1 MGCENCKKRIFLSAI
16 MALAI
21 FTVDAYTPLGYVIP
35 ALYFVAQIVA
45 APAVRRPLIPLL
57 PLLGTLLTVAGFLLS
72 PPGVDPRIA
81 LVNRGL
87 TIFILWWL
95 SLLLIR
101 HRETEEALD
110 RLLRDLEERV
120 AERSRALS
128 ETNASLQ
135 SEISQRQKAQEELQ
149 ESEKKFRDLTEQ
161 SMVGVYL
168 LQDGV
173 FKYANPQFAKVF
185 GYTVEEVTG
194 KSYQGLVSPDDLSF
208 IEGCL
213 QKRLEGIEEY
223 GHYTFRGVR
232 RDLETIV
239 LEVYNSR
246 TVYRGS
252 PGVIGALID
261 ITERVRLEGDREKYE
276 GELLRARSEAEN
288 ANRAKSQF
296 LANMSHELRTP
307 LNGILGVLQLLL
319 KGYVGPLE
327 PPQRELLEKAEN
339 SGHSLLRIIGDILD
353 ISRVDLDK
361 MVVEEAPFSLPAC
374 VREVADYFSAQAASK
389 NLEFTVTI
397 ADGVP
402 SAVLGDRLRIRQVLL
417 NLIGNAMKFTER
429 GAVSLEVQCGPSELP
444 ERRAVTFTVRDTGIG
459 IPSDKHGILFQ
470 PFTQADDS
478 NSRRYGGTG
487 LGLAISR
494 NLVELMGG
502 TISFESEAD
511 RGAVFTVTLPLKELQ
526 GPEPAAAAAGVPAD
540 SDRKPRIL
548 VAEDD
553 LMASDILRRMLNL
566 EGYDTDLAVN
576 GVEAVELHRKGDYDL
591 IIMDVQMPQMDGLAA
606 TVKIRE
612 RERETGRHV
621 PILALTAHAYP
632 EDEKR
637 CLAAGMDAY
646 LTKPL
651 DLERGLEVI
660 MALVRK

>member
-1 MGCENCKKRIFLSAI
+1 MGCQNCKKRIFLSAI

-21 FTVDAYTPLGYVIP
+21 FVVDTYTPLGYVVP

-45 APAVRRPLIPLL
+45 APGLRRPLIPLL
-57 PLLGTLLTVAGFLLS
+57 PLLGTILTVVGFLLS

-81 LVNRGL
+81 LVNRGMI
-87 TIFILWWL
+87 IFILWWF
-95 SLLLIR
+95 SILLIR

-120 AERSRALS
+120 MERSRALS

-135 SEISQRQKAQEELQ
+135 SEISQRQRAEDELR

-168 LQDGV
+168 LQDGI
-173 FKYANPQFAKVF
+173 FKYANPQFAKTF

-194 KSYQGLVSPDDLSF
+194 KGYRGLVSPDDLSF
-208 IEGCL
+208 IEECL
-213 QKRLEGIEEY
+213 QKRLQGIEEY

-246 TVYRGS
+246 TVFHGS

-261 ITERVRLEGDREKYE
+261 VTERVRLEGDREKHE
-276 GELLRARSEAEN
+276 EELLRARAEAEN

-319 KGYVGPLE
+319 KGYVAPLE
-327 PPQRELLEKAEN
+327 PQQRELLEKAES
-339 SGHSLLRIIGDILD
+339 SGHSLLRIISDILD
-353 ISRVDLDK
+353 ISRVELDK
-361 MVVEEAPFSLPAC
+361 MVVEEAPFSLAGC
-374 VREVADYFSAQAASK
+374 IREVADYFSAQAASK
-389 NLEFTVTI
+389 NLEFTATI

-402 SAVLGDRLRIRQVLL
+402 ATVIGDRLRIRQVLI

-429 GAVSLEVQCGPSELP
+429 GSVSLEVKSGPSDLP
-444 ERRAVTFTVRDTGIG
+444 DRRAVAFTVRDTGIG
-459 IPSDKHGILFQ
+459 IPPDKQGILFQ

-502 TISFESEAD
+502 TISFESEAQ
-511 RGAVFTVTLPLKELQ
+511 GGTVFTVTLPLKEMQ
-526 GPEPAAAAAGVPAD
+526 VAEPTAAATGVPAAAE
-540 SDRKPRIL
+540 RKPRIL

-553 LMASDILRRMLNL
+553 SMASDILRRMLNF
-566 EGYDTDLAVN
+566 EGYDTDVAVN
-576 GVEAVELHRKGDYDL
+576 GVEAVELHRKGEYDL

-606 TVKIRE
+606 TMKIRE
-612 RERETGRHV
+612 REQETGGHV

-651 DLERGLEVI
+651 DLERGLELI